1 MDGIMAEGTPT
12 TPAVVG
18 GALNITEIMSIL
30 PHRYPLLLVDRV
42 LELVEGERIL
52 AYKNI
57 TSNEDVFNGHF
68 PGAPI
73 FPGVMIVEAL
83 AQASGILG
91 FRTTNTTADDGK
103 LYLFAGVDKARFKR
117 PVTPGDQLMLESRV
131 VAVKRNIWRF
141 QTRATVN
148 DKLVCEATLLCAY
161 QDRDKVK

>member
-1 MDGIMAEGTPT
+1 MMTENNMNKEAS
-12 TPAVVG
+12 
-18 GALNITEIMSIL
+18 GALDINQIMQIL

-57 TSNEDVFNGHF
+57 TTNEDVFNGHF

-73 FPGVMIVEAL
+73 FPGVMMIEAL

-91 FRTTNTTADDGK
+91 FKTTNTTADDGK
-103 LYLFAGVDKARFKR
+103 LYLFAGVDKVRFKR

-141 QTRATVN
+141 ETRATV
-148 DKLVCEATLLCAY
+148 DGKRACEATLLCAY
-161 QDRDKVK
+161 QDRDKVQ